1 MTTLFEKLGG
11 EAAVSAVVDKFYE
24 FMLADPQVS
33 HFFAST
39 DMNKQ
44 RCRQKQFITMVT
56 GGPHN
61 YEGTDMHTAHCKF
74 NIQKKDFD
82 VTWKHL
88 EEALLHFSVDM
99 DLVNELKIIFYSVEA
114 EIIKTQTQ
122 NSPAQQP
129 LVNSTNKSKASGC
142 PFKAKAPSFETVE
155 EEENKPVKLSNHAY
169 MKLNY

>member
-1 MTTLFEKLGG
+1 
-11 EAAVSAVVDKFYE
+11 
-24 FMLADPQVS
+24 MLADPEIS
-33 HFFAST
+33 HFFATT

-61 YEGTDMHTAHCKF
+61 YEGADMHTAHCKF

-82 VTWKHL
+82 TTWNHL
-88 EEALLHFSVDM
+88 EEALLHFSVDRN
-99 DLVNELKIIFYSVEA
+99 LINELKTIFYSVET
-114 EIIKTQTQ
+114 EVIKAPTQ
-122 NSPAQQP
+122 NSRPEQP
-129 LVNSTNKSKASGC
+129 LLNSTNKSKVSGC

-155 EEENKPVKLSNHAY
+155 EEENKPVRLSNHAY